1 MTTRA
6 FTILIVSIL
15 LVAALAVVIKSVVFV
30 PDTRQK
36 PACINYLRE
45 IDYAKIQWARLQ
57 QKTTNDT
64 PTWEDL
70 RPFLK
75 GSPFTC
81 PNGGTYTIGRA
92 GEMPTCSISNDT
104 EQFRKVWP
112 Q

>member
-1 MTTRA
+1 MSSKA
-6 FTILIVSIL
+6 ITIL
-15 LVAALAVVIKSVVFV
+15 VASVCLMVALAVVIKSVVFV
-30 PDTRQK
+30 PDMRQK
-36 PACINYLRE
+36 MACINYLRE
-45 IDYAKIQWARLQ
+45 IDAAKVEWVRLQ

-75 GSPFTC
+75 NSPFTC
-81 PNGGTYTIGRA
+81 PNGGTYTIGRV